1 MPNPSTLEGP
11 FEHGAVRRPAVLNAA
26 VAGEVIGRARRA
38 PPREI
43 GRRADHGHIHR
54 PDHPNG
60 DHVRRRPVF
69 WTDPGIEPFRD
80 DIARRRVGADFELD
94 VGKGR

>member
-1 MPNPSTLEGP
+1 
-11 FEHGAVRRPAVLNAA
+11 

-38 PPREI
+38 LLREVR
-43 GRRADHGHIHR
+43 RRANHDHPHW

-69 WTDPGIEPFRD
+69 WTDPGIEPLRD
-80 DIARRRVGADFELD
+80 DVTRRRVGVDFELD
-94 VGKGR
+94 IGKGR